1 MANDLEL
8 KTVKVTKTKN
18 KKRPESVITQR
29 TKTTWRHNVLEKA
42 EQEKC
47 VSGKIVLLFQKYLFI
62 CLLGILVVARRIF
75 SCSFWALA
83 P

>member
-29 TKTTWRHNVLEKA
+29 MKVTW
-42 EQEKC
+42 
-47 VSGKIVLLFQKYLFI
+47 
-62 CLLGILVVARRIF
+62 
-75 SCSFWALA
+75 
-83 P
+83 